1 MTDEAVPFR
10 VPVLGEDGTIPA
22 STIPADGVVTVYY
35 RPDGTPYIKVREA

>member
-22 STIPADGVVTVYY
+22 STIPPDDVVVVH
-35 RPDGTPYIKVREA
+35 RRADGTPYINVREA